1 VASAVLPNIRGYRIL
16 HPVGEGGMGQVYLAE
31 DETLE
36 RRVAIKVIAQ
46 GLAGEGAARARFL
59 REARAMAGVEHANV
73 VRIYAFGEAEGHLY
87 IVMEYVEGETLAS
100 RLTRVTRLTV
110 ADAMRV
116 AAEVAQALSAAW
128 RRGIVHRDV
137 KPANILIDAEDR
149 VKVADF
155 GLARAARAAGA
166 SDSDAT
172 TDGLVVGTPH
182 YMSPEQALGEETDF
196 RSDIYSL
203 GIVLFEMLGGQKPFM
218 GRSPV
223 EVIGKQLREP
233 LPPLAQRCPDV
244 PASVTAVVESMT
256 AKLREER
263 PASYP
268 DLLRRLAA
276 PQPSGSPSPLP
287 TSSMATLARPRSP
300 AVVVGRSPRPRWL
313 LPTLAIA
320 LALVI
325 AAAFFGL
332 AGRRPADFTVALAPF
347 YGPDAE
353 SDKEARVLGALLET
367 ELSRRLTGDDVD
379 LMGTDRVKT
388 VVRSPRGARTLAE
401 RLDAD
406 VLVWGE
412 ALSFQGEVELAAH
425 LTTGD
430 GALIEATDTSAVAQ
444 VGGAIENR
452 RARATAVA
460 DRVAEIYSRA
470 KHPER

>member
-1 VASAVLPNIRGYRIL
+1 MATAALPNIRGYRIL
-16 HPVGEGGMGQVYLAE
+16 HSLGEGGMGQVFLAQ

-46 GLAGEGAARARFL
+46 SLAGEGVARSRFL
-59 REARAMAGVEHANV
+59 REARSMAGVEHANV

-87 IVMEYVEGETLAS
+87 IVMEYVEGETLAA

-110 ADAMRV
+110 ADAMRI

-155 GLARAARAAGA
+155 GLARAARGAGG
-166 SDSDAT
+166 SDSDST
-172 TDGLVVGTPH
+172 TEGLVVGTPH

-203 GIVLFEMLGGQKPFM
+203 GIVLFEMLGGQKPFI

-233 LPPLAQRCPDV
+233 LPSLAQRCPDV
-244 PASVTAVVESMT
+244 PSSVTAVVASMT
-256 AKLREER
+256 AKARDDR

-268 DLLRRLAA
+268 DLLQRLAMPSA
-276 PQPSGSPSPLP
+276 SGSLP
-287 TSSMATLARPRSP
+287 PMLTSSMATLARPVAGSP
-300 AVVVGRSPRPRWL
+300 AAAKRPARRRW
-313 LPTLAIA
+313 A
-320 LALVI
+320 LALAFALAALL
-325 AAAFFGL
+325 AAAYFGL
-332 AGRRPADFTVALAPF
+332 AARRHAAFTVAVAPF

-367 ELSRRLTGDDVD
+367 ELNRRLPEDDVD
-379 LMGTDRVKT
+379 FLGTEQVKT
-388 VVRSPRGARTLAE
+388 VVRGARAARTLAE
-401 RLDAD
+401 KLDAD
-406 VLVWGE
+406 VVVWGE
-412 ALSFQGEVELAAH
+412 ALSFQGEVDLAAH
-425 LTTGD
+425 LTTRD
-430 GALIEATDTSAVAQ
+430 GTLIEAGASGAVASG
-444 VGGAIENR
+444 GGAIETR

-460 DRVAEIYSRA
+460 DRVAEIYAQKKR
-470 KHPER
+470 